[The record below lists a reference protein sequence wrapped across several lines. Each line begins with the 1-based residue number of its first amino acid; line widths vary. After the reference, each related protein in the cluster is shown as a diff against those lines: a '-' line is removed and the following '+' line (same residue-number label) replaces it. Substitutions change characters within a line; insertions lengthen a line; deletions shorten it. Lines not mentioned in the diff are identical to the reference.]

1 MWCQFSLHHSL
12 THTLLSNLHDQ
23 SNLIP
28 LCKIC
33 HTAFDDDEWTFFPED
48 MTDWIKELQINE
60 SAKMEYNVRRDIKFR
75 RVLLS
80 PFPSD
85 AYNDQDYRSA
95 FVNEPIKQWKGEAGV
110 LIIRNFSTSGL
121 VATDA
126 SVANILASFKALH
139 QAWMDITIKCA
150 LEDCDLCNHLK
161 SLEKAN
167 EDTLESDD
175 EDENENGDEDDEK
188 DQNEAGDIPE
198 SPNSNNKGKENEND
212 DKEDRKRKRAS
223 TQGQSQARNY
233 EFVTRPIKRLI
244 YGRKSLSKEMKAKI
258 QKRED
263 EREPDWMLTKPYD
276 ESIPYSHRHGYTYRN
291 STSASAMATWQAY
304 REPIFGK

>member
-1 MWCQFSLHHSL
+1 
-12 THTLLSNLHDQ
+12 
-23 SNLIP
+23 
-28 LCKIC
+28 
-33 HTAFDDDEWTFFPED
+33 

-85 AYNDQDYRSA
+85 AYNDQNYRSA
-95 FVNEPIKQWKGEAGV
+95 FVTEPIKQWKGEPGV
-110 LIIRNFSTSGL
+110 LIIRNFTTFGIESN
-121 VATDA
+121 DA
-126 SVANILASFKALH
+126 NVEKLLTSFKILH
-139 QAWMDITIKCA
+139 QTWMNIKIKCA
-150 LEDCDLCNHLK
+150 LEDCDICNYLK
-161 SLEKAN
+161 SLETAN
-167 EDTLESDD
+167 EDTLEND
-175 EDENENGDEDDEK
+175 DENENEDGDKDDEK
-188 DQNEAGDIPE
+188 DQNEAGEIPE
-198 SPNSNNKGKENEND
+198 SQNSNNKGKEKEND

-244 YGRKSLSKEMKAKI
+244 CGRKSLSKEMKAKL
-258 QKRED
+258 QERED

-304 REPIFGK
+304 REPISGK